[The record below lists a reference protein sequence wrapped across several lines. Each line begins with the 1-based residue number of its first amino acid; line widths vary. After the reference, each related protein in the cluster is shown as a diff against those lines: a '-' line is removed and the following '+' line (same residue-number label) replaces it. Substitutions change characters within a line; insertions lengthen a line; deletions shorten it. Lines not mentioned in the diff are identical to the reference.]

1 MATAAGIGLSL
12 PPAGCRVRAPSGN
25 DSADP
30 ESVELARLMSDESA
44 SVLTPST
51 APPSDADLGLAVSG
65 SMEVRLAADAA
76 EIDAA
81 QALRYRVFYEERS
94 ATPVGDM
101 AVLRRD
107 FDDYDAI
114 ADHLLVLDHS
124 RGEGAQAVVGTYRLI
139 RRSRADLRGGFYT
152 AGEYDISKIVDF
164 PGEILELGRS
174 CVDAGYRNRPTM
186 QLLWKG
192 IAAFVFRYDITL
204 MFGCASL
211 PGTDVEALA
220 GQLSYLYHNHLAPE
234 RLRVRALPQLHV
246 EMNRMPADRVDAKR
260 SLAALP
266 PLVKGYL
273 RLGGFVGDGAVIDP
287 QFNTTD
293 VCVIVQTDAVTDKYY
308 RHYERETR
316 GRDPQAGQP

>member
-1 MATAAGIGLSL
+1 
-12 PPAGCRVRAPSGN
+12 
-25 DSADP
+25 
-30 ESVELARLMSDESA
+30 MSDTSA
-44 SVLTPST
+44 RILTRATDFAATS
-51 APPSDADLGLAVSG
+51 DLGVALSG
-65 SMEVRLAADAA
+65 SMEVRLAASAA

-81 QALRYRVFYEERS
+81 QALRYRVFYEERD
-94 ATPVGDM
+94 AKPVGDA

-107 FDDYDAI
+107 IDAYDAV

-124 RGEGAQAVVGTYRLI
+124 RGAGAAAVVGTYRLI
-139 RRSRADLRGGFYT
+139 RRSRVAPGQDFYT
-152 AGEYDISKIVDF
+152 AGEYDIAKITAF

-174 CVDAGYRNRPTM
+174 CVDLEYRNRPTM

-211 PGTDVEALA
+211 PGNDVEAIA
-220 GQLSYLYHNHLAPE
+220 DQLSYLYHHHLAPE
-234 RLRVRALPQLHV
+234 NLRVRALPALHV
-246 EMNRMPADRVDAKR
+246 EMNRRPADQLHAKAA
-260 SLAALP
+260 LAALP

-287 QFNTTD
+287 QFNTID

-308 RHYERETR
+308 RHYEHEARS
-316 GRDPQAGQP
+316 A